1 MLIRLFNN
9 KIWLYLAV
17 ALGFAL
23 LQTLALGRLVQLPFG
38 ILMIDSLVYA
48 ILYFL
53 ISIPLLSVLRFGK
66 LELLTPPL
74 QIFNYFILSAI
85 TLGATLGIA
94 FLIET
99 WVIDKN
105 LEAIFISMLPTRGLF
120 SLIAYIFV
128 IVLLH
133 KKDQEEDSFQEKEVI
148 NEKEMLP
155 IEPEAKELER
165 FAVKSGT
172 KIHVV
177 LISEIICLFAD
188 GDYVQV
194 VTEKGKFLKEQ
205 TMKYFETNLPDNR
218 FVRVHRS
225 CIVNIEAISRIDLY
239 EKQSQQLMLKSGDK
253 IKVSQNGYKML
264 REKLKL

>member
-1 MLIRLFNN
+1 M
-9 KIWLYLAV
+9 
-17 ALGFAL
+17 GFAL
-23 LQTLALGRLVQLPFG
+23 LQTLSLGSLVQLPFG
-38 ILMIDSLVYA
+38 ILLIDSLVYA
-48 ILYFL
+48 LLYFL

-66 LELLTPPL
+66 LELLTLPL
-74 QIFNYFILSAI
+74 QIFNYLILAVI

-94 FLIET
+94 FLFET
-99 WVIDKN
+99 WAIDKYP
-105 LEAIFISMLPTRGLF
+105 ESIFISMLPIRGLL
-120 SLIAYIFV
+120 SLIAYLFV

-133 KKDQEEDSFQEKEVI
+133 KKDQEEECEHEKVI
-148 NEKEMLP
+148 LNEKEILP
-155 IEPEAKELER
+155 VETEVKELER

-177 LISEIICLFAD
+177 LVTEIICLMAD

-205 TMKYFETNLPDNR
+205 TMKYFETNLPGNR

>member
-23 LQTLALGRLVQLPFG
+23 LQTLAIGQLVQLPFG
-38 ILMIDSLVYA
+38 ILLIDSLIYA
-48 ILYFL
+48 LLCFL

-66 LELLTPPL
+66 FELLTLSL
-74 QIFNYFILSAI
+74 QIFNFFILALI

-99 WVIDKN
+99 WAIDKN
-105 LEAIFISMLPTRGLF
+105 LGPVFISLLPLRGLL
-120 SLIAYIFV
+120 SLIAYLFV
-128 IVLLH
+128 IILLH
-133 KKDQEEDSFQEKEVI
+133 KKNQEEDCEQEKTVIQEKEI
-148 NEKEMLP
+148 LP
-155 IEPEAKELER
+155 FELEAKELER

-177 LISEIICLFAD
+177 LVSEIICLFSD

-205 TMKYFETNLPDNR
+205 TMKYFETNLPESR

-239 EKQSQQLMLKSGDK
+239 EKQSQQLMLKSGEK
-253 IKVSQNGYKML
+253 IKVSQNGYKLL

>member
-1 MLIRLFNN
+1 MLIRLFKN
-9 KIWLYLAV
+9 KIWLYIAI

-23 LQTLALGRLVQLPFG
+23 LQTLALWQLVPLSFG
-38 ILMIDSLVYA
+38 ILLIDSLIYA
-48 ILYFL
+48 LLYFF

-66 LELLTPPL
+66 PELLTRSL
-74 QIFNYFILSAI
+74 QIFNFLILATI

-99 WVIDKN
+99 WAIDKSF
-105 LEAIFISMLPTRGLF
+105 EPVFISLLPIRGLL
-120 SLIAYIFV
+120 SLIAYLFV
-128 IVLLH
+128 VILLR
-133 KKDQEEDSFQEKEVI
+133 KQNEEEDTEQEKTFLL
-148 NEKEMLP
+148 EKEILP
-155 IEPEAKELER
+155 VEPEIKELER

-177 LISEIICLFAD
+177 LVSEIICLLAD